1 MAIIA
6 RLQTPEDN
14 AGIREDMDVITSSD
28 AVYVGEKTL
37 TERLSELAT
46 TVAGS
51 GIIVSE
57 VKPAGPCFWADVIKT
72 E

>member
-37 TERLSELAT
+37 TQRRLLVLALLYP
-46 TVAGS
+46 
-51 GIIVSE
+51 
-57 VKPAGPCFWADVIKT
+57 K
-72 E
+72 